1 MDQTEPTKMTEKN
14 NHYTLIT
21 GASSGIGLQMA
32 HECAKWGQNLI
43 MVALPNSGLRQAA
56 EEIKLK
62 YSVHVIYYCIDLA
75 ENEGPERLYQYTTDH
90 LLKVN
95 ILINNVGTGYSGM
108 LGTTEIHDLK
118 NIMYLN
124 NFVMVTLTRLFINQL
139 KDYGQGAYILN
150 VGSLASF
157 IPIPGKSVYSASK
170 AFVLNF
176 SIAMREEL
184 KTSGVSVSCLCP
196 GPVITSIEL
205 LQRFKDA
212 GNKGNW
218 ILQSPEEVARIAIRK
233 LLKGKKVIHPSLK
246 IYIIS
251 VLSGL
256 LPDGFVSRIAGWV
269 FRRIAEKAKKIQISQ
284 EQVATSKSNLPE
296 NSFRK
301 ISNLN

>member
-1 MDQTEPTKMTEKN
+1 MDKSEPTAMNQKS

-21 GASSGIGLQMA
+21 GASSGIGMQMA
-32 HECAKWGQNLI
+32 YECAKRGQNLI
-43 MVALPNSGLRQAA
+43 LVALPNAGLRQVA
-56 EEIKLK
+56 EDIKQK
-62 YSVHVIYYCIDLA
+62 FSVHVVYYCIDLT
-75 ENEGPERLYQYTTDH
+75 ENDGPDRLYQYTSDH

-108 LGTTEIHDLK
+108 LGTTEMQNLK
-118 NIMYLN
+118 NIIHLN
-124 NFVMVTLTRLFINQL
+124 NIVMVMLTRLYIHQL
-139 KDYGQGAYILN
+139 KEHGKGAFILN

-157 IPIPGKSVYSASK
+157 IAIPGKSVYSASK

-184 KTSGVSVSCLCP
+184 KTSSVGVCCLCP

-218 ILQSPEEVARIAIRK
+218 ILQSPEEVAAIAIDK
-233 LLKGKKVIHPSLK
+233 MLKGKRVIHPSFK

-251 VLSGL
+251 LLSGL
-256 LPDGFVSRIAGWV
+256 LPDSFVSRVAGRV
-269 FRRIAEKAKKIQISQ
+269 FKRIAEKAAPAETTKTHVKD
-284 EQVATSKSNLPE
+284 NG
-296 NSFRK
+296 FRRV
-301 ISNLN
+301 SNLN